1 MITFKETTVLIL
13 GIMLVGFLYIM
24 KNSEQFLT
32 LTDNTVIEKSL
43 GIDLLPTEKIDTF
56 DPTIQFVKVEN
67 NLDIPAWTIDLGP
80 LETSTIE
87 DLAKAIQQSITD
99 EKYFTP
105 ENDNALFYFIKL
117 ESINPEYEQLSEFK
131 QKLMQQITVQ
141 SQLAIQQ
148 NNEQQLTT
156 LIAQC
161 KTLDKDNANIQPWKE
176 TLTTIKTINKLYQ
189 QGIQEINNNSVVS
202 NGNLSAWYTANQALS
217 VDPDNEK
224 TQLLVDKVN
233 NILIDTALRA
243 AEESD
248 FVLANNNIDQA
259 IELDP
264 DSYNIEQTIEQIS
277 QLRQKRYVWLEQQ
290 LAIAIDRID
299 ITRAQRMLNQL
310 KDISLDQGQIDE
322 YNGEINRIKTYGKY
336 QPLATFTDRTQDNQ
350 NLPTMVV
357 IPTGSYVMGSYDGPK
372 HEKPPHT
379 IDINYGFAVSQH
391 EISVKDFK
399 KFIDSTNYQTD
410 AGKKN
415 ISKIYDLK
423 TGRLRNKTRINWQKD
438 FIDKKAKDNDPVIH
452 VSWYDAAAYAQWLSE
467 QTGKKYRLLTEAEF
481 EYILRAGSTSN
492 YAWGNGDPIGITE
505 NLTGKLDRSRDNSRL
520 RWKKG
525 FEKYN
530 DKFWG
535 PSPVGSFTQN
545 PFKLFDTVG
554 NVMEWVTDCWHDSY
568 TRAPLN
574 GSAWV
579 NPGCEDR
586 VIRGGSWSSAK
597 NEFLSSHRFKAKANF
612 TDARLGFRIA
622 VELLP

>member
-1 MITFKETTVLIL
+1 MMTFKETTVVIL
-13 GIMLVGFLYIM
+13 GILLVGFLYIM
-24 KNSEQFLT
+24 KNSDRFLT
-32 LTDNTVIEKSL
+32 LTDNNVIEKSL

-56 DPTIQFVKVEN
+56 DPTTQFIKVDN
-67 NLDIPAWTIDLGP
+67 DLDIPALTIDLGP

-87 DLAKAIQQSITD
+87 DLTLAIEQAITD

-105 ENDNALFYFIKL
+105 ENDNALFYYIKL
-117 ESINPEYEQLSEFK
+117 ASISPEYDKLDGFK
-131 QKLMQQITVQ
+131 QQLLQEITSE

-148 NNEQQLTT
+148 NDEKKLTT

-161 KTLDKDNANIQPWKE
+161 KTLDKDNSNIQHWQK
-176 TLTTIKTINKLYQ
+176 TLTTIKNINKLYQ
-189 QGIQEINNNSVVS
+189 QGIDEINNNIVVS

-217 VDPDNEK
+217 IDPDNEK
-224 TQLLVDKVN
+224 TQSLVNRVN
-233 NILIDTALRA
+233 GILINSALRA

-248 FVLANNNIDQA
+248 FTLANYTIDQA
-259 IELDP
+259 ATLDP
-264 DSYNIEQTIEQIS
+264 DSFNIQQTIQQIA
-277 QLRQKRYVWLEQQ
+277 QLKQNRYVWLEQQ
-290 LAIAIDRID
+290 LATAIDRID
-299 ITRAQRMLNQL
+299 ITRAERMLNQL
-310 KDISLDQGQIDE
+310 KDISLDAGQIEE
-322 YNGEINRIKTYGKY
+322 YNSEINRIKTYGKY
-336 QPLATFTDRTQDNQ
+336 QPLDTFSDRTQDNQ

-357 IPTGSYVMGSYDGPK
+357 IPTGSYVMGSQNGPK

-379 IDINYGFAVSQH
+379 IDINYGFAVSQY
-391 EISVKDFK
+391 EVSVKDFER
-399 KFIDSTNYQTD
+399 FIESTKYQTD
-410 AGKKN
+410 ADKKN

-423 TGRLRNKTRINWQKD
+423 TGRLRNKNRTNWQKD
-438 FIDKKAKDNDPVIH
+438 FVGKKAKDNDPVIH
-452 VSWYDAAAYAQWLSE
+452 VSWYDAAAYTQWLSE

-492 YAWGNGDPIGITE
+492 FAWGNGNPIGVTE
-505 NLTGKLDRSRDNSRL
+505 NLTGRLDRSRENSRL

-530 DKFWG
+530 DKHWG
-535 PSPVGSFTQN
+535 PSPVGSFTPN

-568 TRAPLN
+568 TRAPLD

-579 NPGCEDR
+579 NPGCDDR

-622 VELLP
+622 VDL